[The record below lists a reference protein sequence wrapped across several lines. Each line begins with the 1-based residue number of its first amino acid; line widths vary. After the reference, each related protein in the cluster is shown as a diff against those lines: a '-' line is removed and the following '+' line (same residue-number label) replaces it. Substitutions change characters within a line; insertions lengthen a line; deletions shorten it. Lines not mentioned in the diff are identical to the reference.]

1 MCFCLMV
8 VGLFSF
14 TGCDIVRKKES
25 VINSKTAVTV
35 GDKKLTKTDII
46 NSFYTYYQSN
56 GNYFSNY
63 DEQTIEDSFYSWVV
77 IREIVKQK
85 TNEALYDSE
94 TNKNGFLFYTQED
107 EDDVWESCFEY
118 IYSQVSSYEEAIYEL
133 ENVAEDDRPIWLRD
147 SEDEEEKSLFE
158 EYKSTKPEIET
169 KTASDAVKK
178 STDEFKKSKLNDLK
192 KYLFEYK
199 VNPNDEDDD
208 TREDINASEAV
219 NRNKAYAKYIEGLA
233 NSAKAS
239 GKSTD
244 EKTLLEN
251 EIIRIYDA
259 YYESKIQTLFQ
270 NYYLENYLTDTVN
283 GDKNALSDK
292 AIVDAYL
299 KKYYTDMQV
308 YQVEDS
314 YISTMTNTDG
324 ASVVFYNYNGRNYF
338 FTVQHILI
346 QFDDYMS
353 EEVEKLDG
361 YPSGSS
367 ADYDDAIYKNFIK
380 NRNDLVN
387 DYTMLTEINKDVVE
401 QFGGWLV
408 VKGNYYIY
416 DETFAGDKLN
426 NFGYILLDK
435 STDAEGKDVYKKHG
449 TDETV
454 DAEDVKFMAT
464 KTEILESYSETVSM
478 WKGKIAE
485 YLAGND
491 AKKKEIREAKANE
504 NDETYKNSQY
514 IFDVIDNMHL
524 YGATTSEIEDKISS
538 LLFVELQWVYS
549 SDSLD
554 NKVSNKIGYVISNY
568 PDENGSW
575 VADFAYGAR
584 EIMARIESGESNSTV
599 DATNVIISN
608 YGYHII
614 KVENVYESGASLV
627 DMSKLTKS
635 INLED
640 AEFVEEMANLLRQ
653 TYVSTSSNQTVYD
666 YFYDEIYQELVG
678 TSSSSGTYFLK
689 LQYEWLN
696 DYETAGKVGIVDKM
710 SYTELMESIN

>member
-1 MCFCLMV
+1 MV

-14 TGCDIVRKKES
+14 TGCNVVRKNDS

-85 TNEALYDSE
+85 SNEALYDSE
-94 TNKNGFLFYTQED
+94 TNTNGFLFYTQDD
-107 EDDVWESCFEY
+107 EDDVWDSCFEY

-158 EYKSTKPEIET
+158 EYKSSKPEIKN

-178 STDEFKKSKLNDLK
+178 STDDFKKAKLEDLK

-208 TREDINASEAV
+208 TRENINASEAV

-239 GKSTD
+239 EKSTD

-283 GDKNALSDK
+283 GDSNALSDK
-292 AIVDAYL
+292 TIVDAYL

-324 ASVVFYNYNGRNYF
+324 ASVVFYHYNGRNYF

-353 EEVEKLDG
+353 EKVENLDG

-367 ADYDDAIYKNFIK
+367 ADYDDAIYKNFIT
-380 NRNDLVN
+380 NRNKLVN
-387 DYTMLTEINKDVVE
+387 DYIMLTEINKDAVE
-401 QFGGWLV
+401 QFGDCLV
-408 VKGNYYIY
+408 IKGNYYIY

-426 NFGYILLDK
+426 NYGYILLDK
-435 STDAEGKDVYKKHG
+435 TTDIEGNDVYKKHG
-449 TDETV
+449 TDEEV
-454 DAEDVKFMAT
+454 DSEDVKFMAT
-464 KTEILESYSETVSM
+464 KTEILESYSESVSA
-478 WKGKIAE
+478 WNSILSE
-485 YLAGND
+485 YLAGDNT
-491 AKKKEIREAKANE
+491 KKDQLK
-504 NDETYKNSQY
+504 ETYKKTEY
-514 IFDVIDNMHL
+514 IFDVIDNMNL
-524 YGATTSEIEDKISS
+524 YANTSEIQNKLAS

-549 SDSLD
+549 SDSLG
-554 NKVSNKIGYVISNY
+554 NEISNKLGYVISNY

-584 EIMARIESGESNSTV
+584 EIMARIEAGESNSTV

-640 AEFVEEMANLLRQ
+640 SEFVEEMANLLRQ

-666 YFYDEIYQELVG
+666 YFYDEVYQELVG

-710 SYTELMESIN
+710 TYTELMESIN

>member
-1 MCFCLMV
+1 MV

-14 TGCDIVRKKES
+14 TGCNVVRKKDS

-35 GDKKLTKTDII
+35 GDNKLTKTDII

-85 TNEALYDSE
+85 SKEALYDSE
-94 TNKNGFLFYTQED
+94 SNTNGFLFYTQED
-107 EDDVWESCFEY
+107 EDDVWDSCFEY

-133 ENVAEDDRPIWLRD
+133 ENIAEDDRPIWLRD

-158 EYKSTKPEIET
+158 EYKSSKPEIKNKNT
-169 KTASDAVKK
+169 SDAVKK
-178 STDEFKKSKLNDLK
+178 STDEFKKSKLEDLK

-208 TREDINASEAV
+208 TRENINASEAV

-283 GDKNALSDK
+283 GDKTALSDK
-292 AIVDAYL
+292 TIVDAYL
-299 KKYYTDMQV
+299 KKYYTDMQI

-353 EEVEKLDG
+353 EKVENLDG

-367 ADYDDAIYKNFIK
+367 ADYDDAIYKNFIQ
-380 NRNDLVN
+380 NRNELVN
-387 DYTMLTEINKDVVE
+387 DYTMLTEINKDAVD
-401 QFGGWLV
+401 QFGSCLV

-426 NFGYILLDK
+426 NYGYILLDK
-435 STDAEGKDVYKKHG
+435 TTDSEGNDVFKKHG
-449 TDETV
+449 TNEEV
-454 DAEDVKFMAT
+454 DADDVKFMAT
-464 KTEILESYSETVSM
+464 KTEILESYSESISQ
-478 WKGKIAE
+478 WNSILSE
-485 YLAGND
+485 YLAGDN
-491 AKKKEIREAKANE
+491 AKKEQLR
-504 NDETYKNSQY
+504 ETYKKTEY
-514 IFDVIDNMHL
+514 IFDVIDNMNL
-524 YGATTSEIEDKISS
+524 YANTSEIQSKLAS

-549 SDSLD
+549 SDSLG
-554 NKVSNKIGYVISNY
+554 NEISNKLGYVVSNY

-584 EIMARIESGESNSTV
+584 EIMARIEAGESNSAV

-640 AEFVEEMANLLRQ
+640 AEFVEEMATLLRQ

-666 YFYDEIYQELVG
+666 YFYDEVYQELVG

-696 DYETAGKVGIVDKM
+696 DYETAGKVGIVDKL